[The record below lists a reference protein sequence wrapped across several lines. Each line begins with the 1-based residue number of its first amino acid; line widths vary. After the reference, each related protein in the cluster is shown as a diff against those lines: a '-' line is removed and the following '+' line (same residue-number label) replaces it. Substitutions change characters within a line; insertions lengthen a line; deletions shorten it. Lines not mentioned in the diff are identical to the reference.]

1 MQQHQV
7 IENRSII
14 AIENQLTEIRKRSL
28 EKFTRIRKTHVSPKT
43 NENLHKWDRNT
54 TLIVGDSIL
63 PGIEERRI
71 SKWDRKLK
79 NSLEVQSMTCTIT
92 SSHY

>member
-1 MQQHQV
+1 MKQRQV

-14 AIENQLTEIRKRSL
+14 AIENQLNEIRKRSL
-28 EKFTRIRKTHVSPKT
+28 EKFTRIKKTHVLPKT
-43 NENLHKWDRNT
+43 NENLHKWNRNT

-63 PGIEERRI
+63 SGNEERRI

-92 SSHY
+92 SNHY